1 MFICN
6 ITLSQIV
13 VITTLLLFV
22 NPSSAASIR
31 GTRNSTSA
39 LKPDDEQRN
48 MKEKPNLQ
56 TPLNSTNTTTFQ
68 HKPLRASPVVESEA
82 LLESEPITKST
93 FYTLIELNA
102 VISSELRT
110 MASTFVETMAEFD
123 AIVYN
128 NKNNERRRGVFKQY
142 FTKMAHELDYEG
154 EFLSSVTIYSS
165 YDYCQ
170 VLSVVFN
177 DIAAFL
183 KKQSKILASNS
194 KRYRRLARYADGKAD
209 AFKILSTDLGR
220 LTEGTT
226 PTAIATVLNGNM
238 QELANLISK
247 QEMYFEAATL
257 PYEENVLGG
266 VIEAINK
273 FIELLAD

>member
-1 MFICN
+1 
-6 ITLSQIV
+6 
-13 VITTLLLFV
+13 
-22 NPSSAASIR
+22 
-31 GTRNSTSA
+31 
-39 LKPDDEQRN
+39 
-48 MKEKPNLQ
+48 
-56 TPLNSTNTTTFQ
+56 
-68 HKPLRASPVVESEA
+68 
-82 LLESEPITKST
+82 
-93 FYTLIELNA
+93 
-102 VISSELRT
+102 